1 MYSFKKIASK
11 YISKHQYFTAR
22 EDVYETNT
30 GKIVNPYFVVEMP
43 ESACALALTA
53 EGKVV
58 LVSQYRYPINQVCLE
73 IPGGFIDETE
83 DKEKAIARELLEETG
98 YVFDKFYYLGK
109 TYANPG
115 VLNNCTHLFLCIGG
129 KKVAEQSLDAN
140 EEIEIVL
147 LDMEE
152 VKQLVVNN
160 TIIQSMHELCIN
172 KAFKKLEELELHK
185 PSI

>member
-1 MYSFKKIASK
+1 MSSFKKISSK

-22 EDVYETNT
+22 EDAYETNT
-30 GKIVNPYFVVEMP
+30 NKIVNPYFVVEMP
-43 ESACALALTA
+43 ESACSVALTA

-58 LVSQYRYPINQVCLE
+58 LVKQYRYPINQDCIE
-73 IPGGFIDETE
+73 IPGGFIDDTE

-115 VLNNCTHLFLCIGG
+115 VLNNCTHLFLCTGG

-152 VKQLVVNN
+152 VKQLVENN
-160 TIIQSMHELCIN
+160 AITQSMHELCIY
-172 KAFKKLEELELHK
+172 KALKKLDELKLNK
-185 PSI
+185 F